1 MSGKVEAPKGTPSEN
16 EKYKED
22 SNYLRGTIAESFKEP
37 LSGKIPE
44 IDQQL
49 IKFHGSYMQD
59 NRDERLIRQR
69 KKLEPSYQFMVR
81 VRVPGGVATPEQWL
95 MMDEMANTI
104 GNTTLKVTTRQTFQ
118 IHGILKRNVK
128 TFMQNINSVLLDS
141 IAACG
146 DVNRNVMSNV
156 NPHQSEFHQEVYD
169 WSVKLSEHLLPRTR
183 AYHEIW
189 LDGEKVLETPQTE
202 EVEPIYGKHYL
213 PRKFKIGLA
222 IPPSNDVDVYSQDI
236 GLIAIAKDGQLIGF
250 NIAVGGG
257 MGMTHGD
264 ESTYPQLG
272 RLIGFVPKEKLLI
285 TAEKILTIQR
295 DYGNRSNRKN
305 ARFKYTIDRVGL
317 DWFKEELA
325 RRTGFE
331 LEETREFKFTRTGDE
346 YGWVEGVNG
355 NWHFTLFVENGRI
368 KDSENYPLMTGLREI
383 AKVHQGE
390 FRMTPNQNVMIA
402 NVPSNDKEKIQ
413 SLIEQYHLTD
423 GKQYSALRRNSIACV
438 ALPTCGLAMAESER
452 YLPSLITKIEEI
464 IDEAGLHDEEI
475 VIRMSGCPNGCS
487 RAPLAE
493 IGFVG
498 KSLGKYNMYLGA
510 SYTGDRLSKLYRE
523 SINEAEILAELKP
536 LLFLYAKERE
546 EGEHFGNFV
555 VRKGIINATTD
566 GTNFHAKNLDSS
578 LI

>member
-1 MSGKVEAPKGTPSEN
+1 MSGKVEAPKGTPSAN
-16 EKYKED
+16 EKYKEE

-202 EVEPIYGKHYL
+202 EVEPIYGKYYL

-566 GTNFHAKNLDSS
+566 GTNFHAKSLESS

>member
-1 MSGKVEAPKGTPSEN
+1 MFTRGGIFMTGKVEASKGIPSVN

-44 IDQQL
+44 ADQQL

-59 NRDERLIRQR
+59 NRDERLIRQK
-69 KKLEPSYQFMVR
+69 KKLEPSYQFMIR

-95 MMDEMANTI
+95 MMDEMANSY
-104 GNTTLKVTTRQTFQ
+104 GNNTLKLTTRQTFQ
-118 IHGILKRNVK
+118 IHGLLKWNVK
-128 TFMQNINSVLLDS
+128 PFMQKINSVLLDS

-156 NPHQSEFHQEVYD
+156 NPHQSAFHQEVYE
-169 WSVKLSEHLLPRTR
+169 WSVKLSEHLLPHTK

-189 LDGEKVLETPQTE
+189 LDGEKVLETPLTE
-202 EVEPIYGKHYL
+202 EIEPIYGKYYL

-222 IPPSNDVDVYSQDI
+222 IPPSNDVDVFSQDI
-236 GLIAIAKDGQLIGF
+236 GIIAIEQDGQLIGF

-257 MGMTHGD
+257 MGMTHGE

-285 TAEKILTIQR
+285 TAEKIVTIQR

-305 ARFKYTIDRVGL
+305 ARFKYTIDRVGIE
-317 DWFKEELA
+317 WFKEELA

-331 LEETREFKFTRTGDE
+331 LEETREFQFTRTGDE
-346 YGWVEGVNG
+346 YGWIKGDNG
-355 NWHFTLFVENGRI
+355 KWHFTLFVQNGRI
-368 KDSENYPLMTGLREI
+368 KDTKDYPLMTGLREI
-383 AKVHQGE
+383 AKIHKGE
-390 FRMTPNQNVMIA
+390 FRMTPSQNVMIA
-402 NVPSNDKEKIQ
+402 NISPQKKNKIK

-423 GKQYSALRRNSIACV
+423 GKHYSALRRNSIACTS
-438 ALPTCGLAMAESER
+438 LPTCGLAMAEAER

-464 IDEAGLHDEEI
+464 IDTVGLHDEEI

-487 RAPLAE
+487 RAALAE
-493 IGFVG
+493 IGFIG
-498 KSLGKYNMYLGA
+498 KGPGKYNMYLGA
-510 SYTGDRLSKLYRE
+510 SFTGDRLSKMYRE
-523 SINEAEILAELKP
+523 NIGEKEILTELKP
-536 LLFLYAKERE
+536 LLLQYAKERE
-546 EGEHFGNFV
+546 DGEHFGNFV
-555 VRKGIINATTD
+555 VRKGIIKATTD
-566 GTNFHAKNLDSS
+566 GTNFHL
-578 LI
+578 